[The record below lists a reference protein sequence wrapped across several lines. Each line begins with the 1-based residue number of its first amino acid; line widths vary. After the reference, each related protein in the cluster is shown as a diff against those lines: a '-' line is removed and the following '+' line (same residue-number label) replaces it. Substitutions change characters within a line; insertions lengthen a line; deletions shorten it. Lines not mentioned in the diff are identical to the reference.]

1 MSTPTHLTHHNEAPC
16 NSLQVSGMANCN
28 PPTESGQPLLATTSV
43 YCEAHQCVRA
53 PTNLKQLLVQPA
65 LRPCATGSARQQ
77 HHSASTTHINRLLPA
92 LINHSAVPLG
102 HDKCKK
108 EKRKKFV
115 LLKVSPFSAPIAL
128 LQQTCKQLARVA
140 HRKKT
145 FSPLKLW
152 CSLGQGGTE
161 CSRMGK

>member
-16 NSLQVSGMANCN
+16 NSLQVSGMAYCN

-115 LLKVSPFSAPIAL
+115 LFKVSPFSAPIAL
-128 LQQTCKQLARVA
+128 LQQTCKQMARVA
-140 HRKKT
+140 HRKKNILT
-145 FSPLKLW
+145 LEVMVLSRA
-152 CSLGQGGTE
+152 GGD
-161 CSRMGK
+161 